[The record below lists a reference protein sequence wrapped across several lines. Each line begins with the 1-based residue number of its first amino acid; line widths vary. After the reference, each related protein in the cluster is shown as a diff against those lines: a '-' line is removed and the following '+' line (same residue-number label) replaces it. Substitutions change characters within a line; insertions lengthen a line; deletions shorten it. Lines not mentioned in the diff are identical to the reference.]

1 MILCL
6 ASMYQRAGVLVC
18 SSAGLC
24 LLVPPSFPG
33 SSSFPF
39 KVHYLL
45 SRDCGHV
52 VFPSRSAAA
61 TLQEWQSPRSSRH
74 CCQPKSFQM
83 REKIR
88 PKGEQHETRGKWWA
102 KYKGRKFP
110 DLQRKK
116 IFKVSKESFA
126 EQTKWQIPGW
136 QSLILRSI
144 WRRLRIY
151 LLFQDIHGGRYFWC
165 VWNRTRFEMYLNNVE

>member
-33 SSSFPF
+33 SSSFPL

-45 SRDCGHV
+45 SRDCGRV

-102 KYKGRKFP
+102 KYKGSKFP
-110 DLQRKK
+110 DLQRKQY
-116 IFKVSKESFA
+116 SKCQKSLLLN
-126 EQTKWQIPGW
+126 K
-136 QSLILRSI
+136 QSDRFLGDRVWFWDLFGDTSASICFSKTFMAVVTSDVCEIEHALRCI
-144 WRRLRIY
+144 
-151 LLFQDIHGGRYFWC
+151 
-165 VWNRTRFEMYLNNVE
+165 

>member
-1 MILCL
+1 MYGWHVP
-6 ASMYQRAGVLVC
+6 ASACPGVFICWPVFACASIFSRLLFISVKGALSSIPGLWPRCFPIEIGCRHSSGMAITSLKPSLLPTKVFSNERENPTQRWTTWNPREVVGKIQRQQ
-18 SSAGLC
+18 
-24 LLVPPSFPG
+24 VPGPA
-33 SSSFPF
+33 
-39 KVHYLL
+39 K
-45 SRDCGHV
+45 
-52 VFPSRSAAA
+52 
-61 TLQEWQSPRSSRH
+61 
-74 CCQPKSFQM
+74 
-83 REKIR
+83 
-88 PKGEQHETRGKWWA
+88 ET
-102 KYKGRKFP
+102 
-110 DLQRKK
+110 